1 MESWVPR
8 TKGGPV
14 GDIDIHPLQEG
25 GRNNYQMRIKRRR
38 QKDKDRKT
46 KGQMQNDEK
55 RTKTGREKDKNRMTS
70 TGQRQE
76 HKRTTTG

>member
-25 GRNNYQMRIKRRR
+25 GRKNYQMRIKRRR

-46 KGQMQNDEK
+46 RRQKDEDRSTGRQKDQDKKTGKGQIQEDK
-55 RTKTGREKDKNRMTS
+55 RTKTG
-70 TGQRQE
+70 
-76 HKRTTTG
+76 